1 MIRRPPRSTLFP
13 YTTLFRSRAR
23 WRDVA
28 VLDVAVL
35 ETGPVLRAADPL
47 HAERA
52 LLHHALFAHRDV
64 RVEQHVERIGP
75 ALPLAPLLRI
85 VVPVEVADLV
95 RAVIGAVASPDAA
108 VVHLAVQA
116 IGRVIRRVHR
126 ADRLAGGV
134 AALLAQHRRDDG
146 AHGSAGLPARVV
158 ALDPQPAHLPPAYHQ
173 LLAHGREV
181 VPCVAP
187 RDARRAT
194 GALRQ
199 VDRHAPARMRMRVI
213 PQGRRVVLGLD
224 RKSTR

>member
-64 RVEQHVERIGP
+64 RVEQHIERIGP

-95 RAVIGAVASPDAA
+95 RTVIGAVASPDAA

-116 IGRVIRRVHR
+116 IGPARRCAARMGRRSALGEGGR
-126 ADRLAGGV
+126 ASLELLRRRERR
-134 AALLAQHRRDDG
+134 ALDPPAP
-146 AHGSAGLPARVV
+146 LPARIPSERRGAAGV
-158 ALDPQPAHLPPAYHQ
+158 AGLRRGD
-173 LLAHGREV
+173 AHGEGTPAV
-181 VPCVAP
+181 GGGCVAQE
-187 RDARRAT
+187 
-194 GALRQ
+194 LE
-199 VDRHAPARMRMRVI
+199 
-213 PQGRRVVLGLD
+213 
-224 RKSTR
+224 